1 MHPSAQFQF
10 QLPSRRVIAMRARE
24 GMSRRSRRRAAPLF
38 SEMVDLVA
46 SGDVEL
52 TEHGRTVNV
61 MALELRDF
69 HTLRAIATRLE
80 WLEEG
85 AVEITCRNCDEP
97 ISHRPCAGLELGPFA
112 DAELDDAELDRTLD
126 LSVPHPIPSVEIDGA
141 VVSDVS
147 LGQVTVEMAAP
158 LHRALRSNRLRLSA
172 RVASAMGIVSLGRER
187 NPDRVALALRRCSD
201 EAWAAIADL
210 FLVAHYPPRLCS
222 IATCPKCGARN
233 DVDAPY
239 EREFSPSLRGPLS
252 NAQLF
257 PEFEAFDAQARSLYE
272 SRVAA
277 RHPSVALVVDDGIPA
292 CDDGGEPLLGAY
304 VPPGGDPMAP
314 VGRAEITLY
323 YRSFRALWREDG
335 PYDWQAE
342 LEETLEHELEHHAAW
357 RTGHDSMDDEERDEI
372 VRTHELLVGRR
383 RVRRGAVAAL
393 AQDIR
398 DFLVHSWPI
407 WLIVVAWALTISL
420 CGN

>member
-1 MHPSAQFQF
+1 
-10 QLPSRRVIAMRARE
+10 
-24 GMSRRSRRRAAPLF
+24 
-38 SEMVDLVA
+38 
-46 SGDVEL
+46 
-52 TEHGRTVNV
+52 
-61 MALELRDF
+61 
-69 HTLRAIATRLE
+69 
-80 WLEEG
+80 
-85 AVEITCRNCDEP
+85 
-97 ISHRPCAGLELGPFA
+97 
-112 DAELDDAELDRTLD
+112 
-126 LSVPHPIPSVEIDGA
+126 
-141 VVSDVS
+141 
-147 LGQVTVEMAAP
+147 
-158 LHRALRSNRLRLSA
+158 
-172 RVASAMGIVSLGRER
+172 
-187 NPDRVALALRRCSD
+187 
-201 EAWAAIADL
+201 
-210 FLVAHYPPRLCS
+210 
-222 IATCPKCGARN
+222 
-233 DVDAPY
+233 
-239 EREFSPSLRGPLS
+239 LS
-252 NAQLF
+252 NVQLF

-304 VPPGGDPMAP
+304 IPPGGDPMAP

-372 VRTHELLVGRR
+372 VRTHSLLVGRR
-383 RVRRGAVAAL
+383 RVRRASLAAL
-393 AQDIR
+393 ALDIR